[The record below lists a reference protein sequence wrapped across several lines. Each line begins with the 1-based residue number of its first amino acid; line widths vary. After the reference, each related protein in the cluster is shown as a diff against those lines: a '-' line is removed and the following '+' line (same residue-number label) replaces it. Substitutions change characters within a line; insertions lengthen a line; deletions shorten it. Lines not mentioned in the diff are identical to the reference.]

1 MKFHELI
8 EKKIINEEFSEEN
21 LEFNLCRFIADS
33 GADVSVRS
41 AQNHFGKIKSKNYTQ
56 KFLELLILRKFKT
69 DHLNIY
75 LTEDQ
80 NQNFIAAKEII
91 HNANNTIFSI
101 KIIDDISSNLEGAY
115 INKVIFLEKV
125 VLTKIYFDNSKEMS
139 GLFKSKIFN
148 LLNNFSNYYIQLDKL
163 INSIDENY
171 ESENLDSV
179 LYFENN
185 LKLLNQLGVFKL
197 SDLKSKNIDA
207 LLCLLFDEIE
217 IFITNLSIYRESL
230 VDDLIITLDQLKEKL
245 ETRHW
250 EILLL
255 RNGNSSIKALTLDEI
270 GKAKGVT
277 RERIRQIEKKAIEKM
292 KVLYFQKENDFNSF
306 LFFLSSKN
314 DFLYTSEEQVN
325 SKLINH
331 NHRILFRILMA
342 SFPKYY
348 KFSENFLS
356 YYPFLKTS
364 ENNLK
369 NNFLEQFGTFI
380 WNDKYSSLN
389 VFEKNIIKE
398 LYNVSNTGW
407 LRKGVST
414 KDTIMNIMTNEFNDG
429 YRISSVLDYEKLK
442 QSFFNIYGLDFLNKF
457 PSKRSLV
464 GFIDRSNYIQIDRGT
479 YRDAK
484 LSPSLDNKLIEKILI
499 FLKNSKE
506 VVYYRTLFGEF
517 QNELNES
524 GITNHYHLKGVIDP
538 YLERKFDYGRDYIK
552 TRPFQSSPLNSIR
565 NMIHQEKKSF
575 LLSQI
580 QEKFPGVK
588 SYVFWNLL
596 YEEEDSN
603 GLIRI
608 NQNEFMYAK
617 RMNIDKKNLTL
628 LKEFIDNQLTDN
640 NMVITSRKIYGK
652 LYYEQ
657 PDLLEKLHFIKNQ
670 FGLFSLIKNF
680 FGDDYFFRRP
690 KLAKSKETLDE
701 PLKIH
706 VLGLKEFDK
715 KTVEDF
721 LNDRGLR
728 SLYSYLD
735 FMEEMSDDFVQ
746 VSKDKMIR
754 KDILNISDN
763 DINKIENILNGL
775 IKFKPA
781 IEEGLIKNFSYF
793 PKLNILWDYYLLIG
807 IIRSYFDDKFE
818 VMNEGTMYD
827 KVKFTFKKR

>member
-1 MKFHELI
+1 
-8 EKKIINEEFSEEN
+8 
-21 LEFNLCRFIADS
+21 
-33 GADVSVRS
+33 
-41 AQNHFGKIKSKNYTQ
+41 
-56 KFLELLILRKFKT
+56 
-69 DHLNIY
+69 
-75 LTEDQ
+75 
-80 NQNFIAAKEII
+80 
-91 HNANNTIFSI
+91 
-101 KIIDDISSNLEGAY
+101 
-115 INKVIFLEKV
+115 
-125 VLTKIYFDNSKEMS
+125 
-139 GLFKSKIFN
+139 
-148 LLNNFSNYYIQLDKL
+148 
-163 INSIDENY
+163 
-171 ESENLDSV
+171 
-179 LYFENN
+179 
-185 LKLLNQLGVFKL
+185 
-197 SDLKSKNIDA
+197 
-207 LLCLLFDEIE
+207 
-217 IFITNLSIYRESL
+217 
-230 VDDLIITLDQLKEKL
+230 
-245 ETRHW
+245 
-250 EILLL
+250 
-255 RNGNSSIKALTLDEI
+255 
-270 GKAKGVT
+270 
-277 RERIRQIEKKAIEKM
+277 
-292 KVLYFQKENDFNSF
+292 
-306 LFFLSSKN
+306 
-314 DFLYTSEEQVN
+314 
-325 SKLINH
+325 
-331 NHRILFRILMA
+331 
-342 SFPKYY
+342 
-348 KFSENFLS
+348 
-356 YYPFLKTS
+356 
-364 ENNLK
+364 
-369 NNFLEQFGTFI
+369 
-380 WNDKYSSLN
+380 
-389 VFEKNIIKE
+389 
-398 LYNVSNTGW
+398 
-407 LRKGVST
+407 
-414 KDTIMNIMTNEFNDG
+414 
-429 YRISSVLDYEKLK
+429 
-442 QSFFNIYGLDFLNKF
+442 
-457 PSKRSLV
+457 
-464 GFIDRSNYIQIDRGT
+464 
-479 YRDAK
+479 
-484 LSPSLDNKLIEKILI
+484 
-499 FLKNSKE
+499 
-506 VVYYRTLFGEF
+506 
-517 QNELNES
+517 
-524 GITNHYHLKGVIDP
+524 
-538 YLERKFDYGRDYIK
+538 
-552 TRPFQSSPLNSIR
+552 
-565 NMIHQEKKSF
+565 MIHQEKKSF

-775 IKFKPA
+775 IKFKPV
-781 IEEGLIKNFSYF
+781 IDEGLIKNFSYF